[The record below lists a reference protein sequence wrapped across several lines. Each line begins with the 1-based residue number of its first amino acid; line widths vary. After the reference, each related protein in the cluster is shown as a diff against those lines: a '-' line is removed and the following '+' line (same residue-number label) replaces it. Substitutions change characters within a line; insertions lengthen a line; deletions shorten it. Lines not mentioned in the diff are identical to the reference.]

1 MNPIGNC
8 RAKHTNEQEKKKER
22 DGAGNPGPVYGQK
35 DQAPD
40 PRAQQKQTREQTEKS
55 KENRNKTTKQGN
67 SISQRQTNR
76 RAEHQIKRRTEGGT
90 KGGESVY
97 HRLNARKGGEPRRG
111 SQEGGREQ
119 TNQPIQTIPR
129 KGGGTDSPEPVY
141 GQKSQVPTNPRKGKG
156 PVQGVGE
163 SNTAKKA
170 PSTSKAALAAD

>member
-1 MNPIGNC
+1 MNPIGTCQAN
-8 RAKHTNEQEKKKER
+8 HSNEREKKKGR

-40 PRAQQKQTREQTEKS
+40 PRAQQRQTREQREKS
-55 KENRNKTTKQGN
+55 QENRNKTTKQGN
-67 SISQRQTNR
+67 SKTQRQIDR

-141 GQKSQVPTNPRKGKG
+141 GQKSRVPTNPRKEKG
-156 PVQGVGE
+156 PVQGAGE
-163 SNTAKKA
+163 SKTAKKA
-170 PSTSKAALAAD
+170 PSTSKAALAAG